1 MRISRIL
8 RKAEKGDVLSVD
20 EIKSLLNIKEGSEE
34 AYELFEVSRFL
45 ANESIHQR
53 GRIWCAIGLDYRPC
67 EVKCNFCSLSKWWG
81 LVKGVYEISKS
92 DALKL
97 AKSFIERGAH
107 YIVLRTT
114 EFYSPA
120 KLVELGL
127 DISSIKPRDVKLVAN
142 TGEVDI
148 SWLRR
153 MKEAGFEGLYHTVRL
168 REGVDTGIKPEVRL
182 KTIKAI
188 REAGLK
194 LYYLVEPIGP
204 EHTHLE
210 IAQAID
216 LMRRLRPSIIGA
228 MARIP
233 VPNTPLAH
241 YGQISEFDLA
251 KVVAATIIAT
261 LPMHEEVEAIC
272 VHPPSQLACRAGANT
287 LVVDYGAIP
296 RDKGFI
302 HGAWRGFDV
311 ENAKEML
318 RRAGYEI

>member
-1 MRISRIL
+1 MRKLNTAFKNAFRDPSSGSLVRASQIL
-8 RKAEKGDVLSVD
+8 MKAERGEVLSVD
-20 EIKSLLNIKEGSEE
+20 EISSLLNVKEGSEE
-34 AYELFEVSRFL
+34 AYELFEISRSL
-45 ANESIHQR
+45 ADKLLHRR

-67 EVKCNFCSLSKWWG
+67 EAKCNFCSLSKWWG
-81 LVKGVYEISKS
+81 LVKEVYEISKS

-153 MKEAGFEGLYHTVRL
+153 MKEAGFEGLYHTIRL
-168 REGVDTGIKPEVRL
+168 REGIDTGIKPEVRL
-182 KTIKAI
+182 RTIKAI

-216 LMRRLRPSIIGA
+216 LMRKLRPSLIGA

-241 YGQISEFDLA
+241 YG
-251 KVVAATIIAT
+251 
-261 LPMHEEVEAIC
+261 
-272 VHPPSQLACRAGANT
+272 
-287 LVVDYGAIP
+287 
-296 RDKGFI
+296 
-302 HGAWRGFDV
+302 
-311 ENAKEML
+311 
-318 RRAGYEI
+318 